1 MKTLFISDEVSKS
14 KRKKLDGLYKKTEE
28 LPCYLIGQLG
38 KNDLY
43 KDDIDGHTIINYAV
57 NIIKKSHE
65 ILSATSN
72 RIYSNFKID
81 YRRNTSNRLS
91 GKIES
96 IERKIGDVNQ

>member
-1 MKTLFISDEVSKS
+1 MSVLLEFSMFPTDKGESVSDQVSKVIRLIKES
-14 KRKKLDGLYKKTEE
+14 GVSYKLTSMGTVIETETME
-28 LPCYLIGQLG
+28 EAL
-38 KNDLY
+38 D
-43 KDDIDGHTIINYAV
+43 
-57 NIIKKSHE
+57 IIKKSHE